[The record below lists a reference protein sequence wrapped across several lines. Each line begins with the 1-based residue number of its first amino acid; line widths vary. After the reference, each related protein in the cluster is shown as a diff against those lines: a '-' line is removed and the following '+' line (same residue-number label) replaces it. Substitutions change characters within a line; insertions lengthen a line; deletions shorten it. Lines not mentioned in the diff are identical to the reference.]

1 MAIRR
6 VRSKWSKTA
15 ALLADPRLRELVP
28 ETRRFSRDALEDM
41 LERYGMVYAKPVN
54 GTFGKGVVRI
64 ERLAGTGAAWQIHY
78 GDRKVRFPSFA
89 AMFRRLSAV
98 KLRRP
103 YLVQRGIR
111 LLAKNGRPFDL
122 RVMVQKNPHDRWEST
137 GIIARLARRG
147 RAVTNYHSGGTPMP
161 AERLLIR
168 HVDAP
173 RLRKLIDRLQE
184 LGLQTAEALDRRFPG
199 IKEVGLDI
207 GLDKSL
213 TPWII
218 ETNTAPDPFIF
229 RKLPDRSVFRR
240 IYRYA
245 KAYGRFRKAGGRGRG
260 RRGRSLRVRSLR
272 MRSLR
277 RRSPKARSSRSR
289 RNRASVRARRA
300 AR

>member
-28 ETRRFSRDALEDM
+28 ETRKFSRDALADM
-41 LERYGMVYAKPVN
+41 LDKYGLVYAKPVN

-64 ERLAGTGAAWQIHY
+64 EHLSGSGKPWKIHY
-78 GDRKVRFPSFA
+78 GDKIVRFPTFT
-89 AMFRRLSAV
+89 AMYRRFKAV

-111 LLAKNGRPFDL
+111 LLTKNGRPFDL
-122 RVMVQKNPHDRWEST
+122 RVMVQKNLQDRWEST

-147 RAVTNYHSGGTPMP
+147 RAVTNYHSGGTPMS
-161 AERLLIR
+161 AEPLLTR
-168 HVDAP
+168 HVDAA
-173 RLRKLIDRLQE
+173 RLRKLLDRLRE
-184 LGLQTAEALDRRFPG
+184 LGLQAAEVLDRRFPG

-213 TPWII
+213 TPWIL

-245 KAYGRFRKAGGRGRG
+245 EAYGRFRKKGSRGDSIRTQSVRG
-260 RRGRSLRVRSLR
+260 RRRRGVRR
-272 MRSLR
+272 RSLR
-277 RRSPKARSSRSR
+277 RRSALGQ
-289 RNRASVRARRA
+289 NARRHA